1 MPSSPWRAACSAS
14 RGSPMWAH
22 LQATW
27 SLCARP
33 PCPSTSLRSSATS
46 CSTRWPVPSACLR
59 LWTLSPRWTRAA
71 WSWCRRA
78 TPRGRGRFPRARAWA
93 RTGTCMTWQP
103 LMSRAARWP
112 PTAPSS
118 RAAWSR
124 LPATC
129 ASMPWTFPTCRAPA
143 CSRTSTCL
151 PSRGKRLRLWAP
163 RAPARRPLP
172 TSSTASTRS
181 MTARSRTTASTS
193 STLPRPACAGRS
205 ASCYRIRTCLAAPL
219 RRTSALASSTRPTRR
234 YAPLPRPP
242 APTRLSAVCR
252 GATTH
257 RSRPTAPTCRRV
269 SVSCS
274 PSRAWPSPIRR
285 CSSWMRPRA
294 PLTRVPKS
302 SSSAV
307 WTASCAVAPR
317 L

>member
-14 RGSPMWAH
+14 RDSPTWARSR
-22 LQATW
+22 AIW

-46 CSTRWPVPSACLR
+46 CSTRWLVPSACLR

-71 WSWCRRA
+71 WSWYRRA
-78 TPRGRGRFPRARAWA
+78 MPRGRGRFPRARAWA
-93 RTGTCMTWQP
+93 RTGTCMMWLP
-103 LMSRAARWP
+103 LMSRAMQWP
-112 PTAPSS
+112 PMAPSS

-129 ASMPWTFPTCRAPA
+129 ASMPWTFPTCRAPV

-151 PSRGKRLRLWAP
+151 PSRGKRSRLWAR
-163 RAPARRPLP
+163 RALVRRPSP

-193 STLPRPACAGRS
+193 STSPRPACAGRS
-205 ASCYRIRTCLAAPL
+205 ALCCRTRTCLAAPL

-234 YAPLPRPP
+234 CAPLPRPP
-242 APTRLSAVCR
+242 ARIRLSAACLE
-252 GATTH
+252 GTIH
-257 RSRPTAPTCRRV
+257 RSRLTVPTCRRA
-269 SVSCS
+269 SASCS
-274 PSRAWPSPIRR
+274 PSRAWPLPIRR
-285 CSSWMRPRA
+285 CSSWTRQLRA
-294 PLTRVPKS
+294 STRAPKS

-307 WTASCAVAPR
+307 WTASCVAAPR